1 MLALLVAAGSALGG
15 VLRYVVGVTLQQRL
29 VSVFPYGTLTV
40 NVTGSLLAGFLV
52 RYLLQSPLGT
62 PEVRALLLTGFCGGY
77 TTFSAFSFESVQLF
91 QEGDYWRA
99 AFNVLANV
107 VCSLGAAVL
116 GFLLAQEI
124 FLLRRRF

>member
-15 VLRYVVGVTLQQRL
+15 VLRYVVGVALQQRL

-91 QEGDYWRA
+91 QEGDYWRGA
-99 AFNVLANV
+99 LNVLSNV
-107 VCSLGAAVL
+107 VCSLGATAL
-116 GFLLAQEI
+116 GFLLAQELL
-124 FLLRRRF
+124 LLRRRF

>member
-1 MLALLVAAGSALGG
+1 MLALLVAAGSAVGG
-15 VLRYVVGVTLQQRL
+15 ALRYVVGVALQQRL
-29 VSVFPYGTLTV
+29 VTVFPYGTLTV

-52 RYLLQSPLGT
+52 RYLLHSPLGT

-91 QEGDYWRA
+91 QEGDYWRGTL
-99 AFNVLANV
+99 NVLLNV

-116 GFLLAQEI
+116 GFLLAQELL
-124 FLLRRRF
+124 LLRRRF